1 MESNFEWITANG
13 DIGIRFFHSID
24 DGGYSNPP
32 HWHNDLEIIY
42 LLEGRLKV
50 RFGDGGERQIG
61 ADELLVINS
70 GTIHAVT
77 AYPNQAIVLQVP
89 YEMLLQYMEHYDQ
102 LYFVV
107 DERPASEAEKQKLA
121 EFKAV
126 LREMDEVYGAQR
138 AIRRCEGARSK
149 GVRQILGRGSAAH
162 PAPARRPLSLQEGGK
177 ANEQIDAGSDGR
189 SEKS

>member
-77 AYPNQAIVLQVP
+77 AYPNQAIGP
-89 YEMLLQYMEHYDQ
+89 
-102 LYFVV
+102 
-107 DERPASEAEKQKLA
+107 
-121 EFKAV
+121 
-126 LREMDEVYGAQR
+126 
-138 AIRRCEGARSK
+138 
-149 GVRQILGRGSAAH
+149 
-162 PAPARRPLSLQEGGK
+162 
-177 ANEQIDAGSDGR
+177 AGSVRDAAAVHGALR
-189 SEKS
+189 SALLCCG

>member
-77 AYPNQAIVLQVP
+77 AIRIRPSSCRFRTRCCCSTWSVTISFT
-89 YEMLLQYMEHYDQ
+89 LLWMKG
-102 LYFVV
+102 
-107 DERPASEAEKQKLA
+107 RPVRRKNKNSQNSKQ
-121 EFKAV
+121 FSGRWTRCTV
-126 LREMDEVYGAQR
+126 
-138 AIRRCEGARSK
+138 RRKK
-149 GVRQILGRGSAAH
+149 GIS
-162 PAPARRPLSLQEGGK
+162 
-177 ANEQIDAGSDGR
+177 
-189 SEKS
+189 

>member
-77 AYPNQAIVLQVP
+77 AYPNQAGRGALW
-89 YEMLLQYMEHYDQ
+89 
-102 LYFVV
+102 LYAELSV
-107 DERPASEAEKQKLA
+107 EASET
-121 EFKAV
+121 V
-126 LREMDEVYGAQR
+126 PR
-138 AIRRCEGARSK
+138 
-149 GVRQILGRGSAAH
+149 
-162 PAPARRPLSLQEGGK
+162 
-177 ANEQIDAGSDGR
+177 SDGLPV
-189 SEKS
+189 SV

>member
-61 ADELLVINS
+61 ADELRTRCCCSTWSITISFTLLWMKDRPVRRKNKNS
-70 GTIHAVT
+70 Q
-77 AYPNQAIVLQVP
+77 N
-89 YEMLLQYMEHYDQ
+89 
-102 LYFVV
+102 
-107 DERPASEAEKQKLA
+107 SKQ
-121 EFKAV
+121 FSGRWTRCTV
-126 LREMDEVYGAQR
+126 
-138 AIRRCEGARSK
+138 RRKKCIS
-149 GVRQILGRGSAAH
+149 
-162 PAPARRPLSLQEGGK
+162 
-177 ANEQIDAGSDGR
+177 
-189 SEKS
+189 

>member
-61 ADELLVINS
+61 ADQLRHDPRRDGLSES
-70 GTIHAVT
+70 GH
-77 AYPNQAIVLQVP
+77 
-89 YEMLLQYMEHYDQ
+89 
-102 LYFVV
+102 
-107 DERPASEAEKQKLA
+107 RPAGSVRDAA
-121 EFKAV
+121 AV
-126 LREMDEVYGAQR
+126 HGALR
-138 AIRRCEGARSK
+138 
-149 GVRQILGRGSAAH
+149 SA
-162 PAPARRPLSLQEGGK
+162 LLCCG
-177 ANEQIDAGSDGR
+177 
-189 SEKS
+189 

>member
-61 ADELLVINS
+61 ADELRHQLRHDPRRDSLSES
-70 GTIHAVT
+70 GH
-77 AYPNQAIVLQVP
+77 
-89 YEMLLQYMEHYDQ
+89 
-102 LYFVV
+102 
-107 DERPASEAEKQKLA
+107 RPAGSVRDAA
-121 EFKAV
+121 AV
-126 LREMDEVYGAQR
+126 HGALR
-138 AIRRCEGARSK
+138 
-149 GVRQILGRGSAAH
+149 SA
-162 PAPARRPLSLQEGGK
+162 LLCCG
-177 ANEQIDAGSDGR
+177 
-189 SEKS
+189 